1 MPRYFF
7 HVTNGDR
14 SARDVDGVELLDF
27 SAADREAR
35 EMARDLLTGSVV
47 TRPEWA
53 GWRIE
58 VRDENGN
65 QVLSFPALQD

>member
-1 MPRYFF
+1 M
-7 HVTNGDR
+7 
-14 SARDVDGVELLDF
+14 DGVELLDF